1 MPPLLRSFQDW
12 LLAANGQFVFNSS
25 CRRAGISNFRI
36 HDLRHTCAAWMVK
49 AGVPLVRVRDLLGH
63 SSITT
68 TEIYSHLA
76 PKDVID
82 AVNVLDRCNDLVT
95 LNNTNA

>member
-1 MPPLLRSFQDW
+1 
-12 LLAANGQFVFNSS
+12 
-25 CRRAGISNFRI
+25 
-36 HDLRHTCAAWMVK
+36 MVQ

-76 PKDVID
+76 PRDVID
-82 AVNVLDRCNDLVT
+82 AVNVLDRCHDLVT